1 MISFVPVLFFV
12 IFHNFLNYL
21 PLSSFLEDFLLKAFS
36 SSSNLSRYLLFHE
49 VNTSSWDFILIIQ
62 DFLIFVFPLPCSRIL
77 WILHRFFIYVITCF
91 FLHSYNNIE
100 ILTYKSSGKVGHNNG
115 ISYKKKKKSAS
126 KSTFYYST
134 PMMKE

>member
-1 MISFVPVLFFV
+1 MSFF
-12 IFHNFLNYL
+12 YL
-21 PLSSFLEDFLLKAFS
+21 VQEFYGYYID
-36 SSSNLSRYLLFHE
+36 
-49 VNTSSWDFILIIQ
+49 
-62 DFLIFVFPLPCSRIL
+62 
-77 WILHRFFIYVITCF
+77 FFIYVITCF

-126 KSTFYYST
+126 TSTFYYST